1 MKVIID
7 TDPGIDD
14 AMALLFAHYANDIE
28 LLGITT
34 VFGNGTIDT
43 VTQNTLT
50 ICEQFQINAPVH
62 QGAGAPLQVAVD
74 PPPAFVHGNDGLG
87 DIDAPKPKGAARNQ
101 SAANFIVETILKH
114 PNEITVIGIG
124 RLTNLAIAL
133 QQHPAIAQ
141 LVKKVVIM
149 GGALGSNAHTGN
161 VTPVA
166 EANIY
171 GDPHAADQVLT
182 APWPVT
188 LVGLDVTMQC
198 IMHRPQL
205 QKICSAAGA
214 AGRFMWAI
222 SRHFESFLFCISRR
236 QWLPHARHLR
246 HRLCART
253 AFIYNPIRGHTSRYS
268 GHQPRPNHN
277 GFARQK
283 ISSRRMDGRP
293 NSTRVH
299 RYRCR
304 CCFESISASAHQTLT
319 LLQIHDAKSNASAC
333 LPSKQSNARLLS
345 IPPANP
351 TKAPLLPIT
360 R

>member
-1 MKVIID
+1 MAPMKVIID

-222 SRHFESFLFCISRR
+222 SRHFESFYSASRGINGFPMHDTCAIAYALAPHLFTTQSGAIRAVTQGISRG
-236 QWLPHARHLR
+236 QTIMVSPDGKFPAGAWTDA
-246 HRLCART
+246 
-253 AFIYNPIRGHTSRYS
+253 PIQQGCIDIDAAAVLNLFQQVLT
-268 GHQPRPNHN
+268 RP
-277 GFARQK
+277 
-283 ISSRRMDGRP
+283 
-293 NSTRVH
+293 
-299 RYRCR
+299 
-304 CCFESISASAHQTLT
+304 
-319 LLQIHDAKSNASAC
+319 
-333 LPSKQSNARLLS
+333 
-345 IPPANP
+345 
-351 TKAPLLPIT
+351 
-360 R
+360 

>member
-161 VTPVA
+161 VTPRGRSEYLRRSTRRRSGTYRTMA
-166 EANIY
+166 
-171 GDPHAADQVLT
+171 GDACWPGRHHA
-182 APWPVT
+182 
-188 LVGLDVTMQC
+188 
-198 IMHRPQL
+198 MHYAST
-205 QKICSAAGA
+205 SAAENLLGSRC
-214 AGRFMWAI
+214 GRTFYVG
-222 SRHFESFLFCISRR
+222 HF
-236 QWLPHARHLR
+236 P
-246 HRLCART
+246 
-253 AFIYNPIRGHTSRYS
+253 
-268 GHQPRPNHN
+268 
-277 GFARQK
+277 
-283 ISSRRMDGRP
+283 
-293 NSTRVH
+293 
-299 RYRCR
+299 
-304 CCFESISASAHQTLT
+304 TL
-319 LLQIHDAKSNASAC
+319 
-333 LPSKQSNARLLS
+333 
-345 IPPANP
+345 
-351 TKAPLLPIT
+351 
-360 R
+360 